1 MTQNRLIGKIK
12 LKPPGLLKTNFKKF
26 FRCRPEPQKRQG
38 NPFYVMNPIQFLGE
52 VKAELAKVVWP
63 TRKETIK
70 YTITVIV
77 FSIVIALVLGL
88 ADLGILSL
96 FEKVVK

>member
-1 MTQNRLIGKIK
+1 
-12 LKPPGLLKTNFKKF
+12 
-26 FRCRPEPQKRQG
+26 
-38 NPFYVMNPIQFLGE
+38 MNPIQFLGE

>member
-1 MTQNRLIGKIK
+1 
-12 LKPPGLLKTNFKKF
+12 
-26 FRCRPEPQKRQG
+26 
-38 NPFYVMNPIQFLGE
+38 MNPIQFLGE

-70 YTITVIV
+70 YTIVVIV
-77 FSIVIALVLGL
+77 FSIAVSLILGL
-88 ADLGILSL
+88 ADLGILAF